1 MLDALL
7 VPSTRVHVPPPSTG
21 SLYRRHVRP
30 RPSVDGPARALVR
43 AAVLLVAVCVAG
55 TVGYAM
61 LAGPEYSWFDA
72 VYMTTIT
79 LTTVGYGETID
90 LSDNVPGRVFTVG
103 LLLSGV
109 GSFVYFFSNL
119 TAFFVEGHLDRI
131 FRERRMTRAIDRLS
145 DHYIVCGGGDTG
157 EHVVRELLTTRRS
170 FVLVER
176 DEERV
181 LALQDELGVE
191 FAAVTG
197 DATDDDVLRAAG
209 IERAAGLVTCISN
222 DKDNMLVTFSARAL
236 RGDLRVV
243 SRCTD
248 VSLEAKIR
256 KAGAN
261 SVVSPNTIGGMRLVS
276 ELVRPTVVS
285 FLDAML
291 HADDEMLRVEEVLIE
306 QGSPLD
312 GVSLSELPNLG
323 LGRILVVA
331 LHMGTRNE
339 RDAGW
344 VYNPCG
350 TTMLAAG
357 QQIITIANVDQRAR
371 LEALASARR

>member
-1 MLDALL
+1 MRAALL
-7 VPSTRVHVPPPSTG
+7 
-21 SLYRRHVRP
+21 
-30 RPSVDGPARALVR
+30 LVGI
-43 AAVLLVAVCVAG
+43 CVMG
-55 TVGYAM
+55 TVGYAI

-90 LSDNVPGRVFTVG
+90 LSDNVPGRAFTVV

-145 DHYIVCGGGDTG
+145 GHFIVCGGGHTG
-157 EHVVRELLTTRRS
+157 EHVIRELIETKRD

-176 DEERV
+176 DEARV
-181 LALQDELGVE
+181 LELQDHLDAE
-191 FAAVTG
+191 FPAVTG

-209 IERAAGLVTCISN
+209 IDRADGLVTCISN
-222 DKDNMLVTFSARAL
+222 DKDNMLVTFSARCL
-236 RGDLRVV
+236 QSDLRIV

-248 VSLEAKIR
+248 VSLETKIR

-261 SVVSPNTIGGMRLVS
+261 SVVSPNTIGGLRLVS

-291 HADDEMLRVEEVLIE
+291 HADEGTLRVEEVAIE
-306 QGSPLD
+306 SGSALD
-312 GVSLSELPNLG
+312 GIALSDLPSLG

-331 LHMGTRNE
+331 VHVGTTNE
-339 RDAGW
+339 TDAGW
-344 VYNPCG
+344 VYNPSG
-350 TTMLAAG
+350 STLLGGG
-357 QQIITIANVDQRAR
+357 QQVIAIADIDQRAR
-371 LEALASARR
+371 LEALASGRAEQAD